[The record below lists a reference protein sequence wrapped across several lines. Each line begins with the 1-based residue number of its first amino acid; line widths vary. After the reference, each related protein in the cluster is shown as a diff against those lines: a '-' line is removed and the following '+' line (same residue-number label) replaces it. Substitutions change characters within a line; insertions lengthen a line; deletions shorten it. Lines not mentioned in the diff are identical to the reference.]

1 MKISGLDFPSAL
13 IEALRNDELV
23 VFAGAGVS
31 MPMPA
36 NLPGFEDLAAAIAK
50 GTGETR
56 GGSEPVDRFLGRLGG
71 AGVDVHTRAAEV
83 LGDRDP
89 LPSGLHRDLLR
100 LYETPESVR
109 VVTTNF
115 DTLFEQAG
123 PDLFDPPLHTATAP
137 ALPRGTA
144 FNGIIHV
151 HGALNHPD
159 DIVLTDE
166 DFGRAY
172 LTEGWARR
180 FLVDL
185 FRSYAVLF
193 VGYSHSDLVMTY
205 LGRALPPDSR
215 QRYVLTD
222 DPDND
227 RWRLLGIEPIGYTKP
242 TDNDHSSLEQGV
254 QGLADHVRRGV
265 LDWQRKV
272 GEIASNPP
280 SLDDEAEDLIGDALS
295 DETRCRFFT
304 DAAVHPDWIGWLE
317 RRGHLDGLF
326 GSGAAEGCERLLAR
340 WVAREFA
347 LDRPSDLFA
356 LIARKGV
363 QLNSALWHELVRTVA
378 HGDPAPD
385 AGTLA
390 KWTVLLLAAAP
401 PDADGYELLD
411 LGERC
416 AAVGLTDG
424 VLAVFEAMTARSL
437 VLEEVPWLE
446 EEPLVTG
453 RVTSRCEHWPLTRLY
468 DASLKPI
475 LHQIAEPLLEMV
487 AHRLTDEHRTLC
499 AWQSADREWDSTSD
513 GRSAMEP
520 HEQDRVPEAID
531 VLIDAARD
539 CLEHLALREPDAAAR
554 WTDNLV
560 RAKPP
565 LLRRLAV
572 HTLTARRDLSA
583 DQKVDWLLSSIGLH
597 DRAAHHELFQALR
610 AVFPDTGRSHREAI
624 VEAILAYEWSRPDD
638 EDSQGFTAYR
648 HFEWLHWLHESD
660 PECDVVGEVL
670 EDVKQ
675 ANPDFQP
682 REHPDLNY
690 HISAGSYV
698 PQSPWSADDLL
709 LRAAS
714 DWLDDLLAFE
724 GGGLREPNRKGLLAA
739 VQEAASRDFD
749 WGLALAGAL
758 AESSHWDAD
767 FWPALMR
774 SWIAEL
780 DEGQHRRVLERL
792 DSPGLFPHHVR
803 AMAET
808 LYALVRGGGFPHLPA
823 LLEEANQLAAGLWE
837 YCESEKSAWDG
848 DDWLNR
854 AVNHPAGMLAEFW
867 VQSLWLWRGKRDPA
881 PEALGEDYAAALLRV
896 VQSQEL
902 SGTCGKAVLARHLD
916 FLLTADARW
925 TVEHLIPIF
934 RVDEGDDYRAV
945 WSGLVY
951 QGLTDRTAKALGT
964 ATLQAALS
972 MDVLFPSAQLQKG
985 FVNLF
990 VGTITMFVDDPLDDW
1005 LPAFFDGADEGARRH
1020 FALDVGDLL
1029 RRASDTAKAELW
1041 ARWLKRYW
1049 ENRLRGVPAPLSD
1062 PEAAAMLYWLRGAGH
1077 LFLDMVDLAVRTPAG
1092 AFPAELFDAGGQDG
1106 SWLEYPESTG
1116 HLLVHLGGHAVPQ
1129 PWQREDVE
1137 ALIAGLL
1144 EVDLPSKLR
1153 DELQEL
1159 RTRLA
1164 A

>member
-1 MKISGLDFPSAL
+1 VRISGLDFPSAL
-13 IEALRNDELV
+13 IEALRNDEVV

-31 MPMPA
+31 MPAPA
-36 NLPGFEDLAAAIAK
+36 NLPGFEDLSAAIAK
-50 GTGETR
+50 GTGKTR
-56 GGSEPVDRFLGRLGG
+56 DGSEPVDRFLGRLSG
-71 AGVDVHTRAAEV
+71 AGVDVHARAAEV
-83 LGDRDP
+83 LQSRDP

-100 LYETPESVR
+100 LSETPESVR

-115 DTLFEQAG
+115 DTLFEQAA
-123 PDLFDPPLHTATAP
+123 PDLFGSPPDTATAP

-144 FNGIIHV
+144 FNGVVHV
-151 HGALNHPD
+151 HGALNRPD
-159 DIVLTDE
+159 GIVLTDE

-242 TDNDHSSLEQGV
+242 GDNDHSVLEQGV
-254 QGLADHVRRGV
+254 KGLADYARRGV

-272 GEIASNPP
+272 REIASNPP
-280 SLDDEAEDLIGDALS
+280 SLNDEAADIIGDALT
-295 DETRCRFFT
+295 DETRCRFFA
-304 DAAVHPDWIGWLE
+304 DAAVHPEWIGWLE
-317 RRGHLDGLF
+317 HRGHLDGLF
-326 GSGAAEGCERLLAR
+326 SSKAAEGPERVLAR
-340 WVAREFA
+340 WVASIFA

-356 LIARKGV
+356 LIARKGA

-390 KWTVLLLAAAP
+390 KWIVLLLAAAP
-401 PDADGYELLD
+401 PDVDGHELLG

-424 VLAVFEAMTARSL
+424 VLAVFEEMTARSL

-446 EEPLVTG
+446 EELLVTG
-453 RVTSRCEHWPLTRLY
+453 RVTSKCEHWPLNRLY
-468 DASLKPI
+468 DASLKPV
-475 LHQIAEPLLEMV
+475 LHQVAEALLEMV

-513 GRSAMEP
+513 GRSAIEP
-520 HEQDRVPEAID
+520 HQQDHVRKAID
-531 VLIDAARD
+531 VSIDAARD
-539 CLEHLALREPDAAAR
+539 CLEHLAASQPDAAAR
-554 WTDNLV
+554 WSDNLV

-572 HTLTARRDLSA
+572 HTLTARTDLSA
-583 DQKVDWLLSSIGLH
+583 DHKVDWLLSSIGLH
-597 DRAAHHELFQALR
+597 DRAAHHESFQALR
-610 AVFPDTGRSHREAI
+610 VVFPDTSRSSREVI
-624 VEAILAYEWSRPDD
+624 VEAILAYEWPWPDD
-638 EDSQGFTAYR
+638 EDSQGSTAHR

-660 PECDVVGEVL
+660 PGCDVVGKAL
-670 EDVKQ
+670 ADLKR
-675 ANPDFQP
+675 AHPDFQP

-690 HISAGSYV
+690 HISFGSYV

-714 DWLDDLLAFE
+714 DWLDELLAFE
-724 GGGLREPNRKGLLAA
+724 GDSLREPNREGLLAA

-749 WGLALAGAL
+749 WGLALADAL
-758 AESSHWDAD
+758 AESSHWETDL
-767 FWPALMR
+767 WPALMG
-774 SWIAEL
+774 SWVAEL
-780 DEGQHRRVLERL
+780 EEAQHRRVLERL

-803 AMAET
+803 AMGGT

-823 LLEEANQLAAGLWE
+823 LLKEANQVAAGLWE
-837 YCESEKSAWDG
+837 YCEREESAWDG

-854 AVNHPAGMLAEFW
+854 GMNHPAGMLAEFW
-867 VQSLWLWRGKRDPA
+867 IQSLWLRRGKHDPA
-881 PEALGEDYAAALLRV
+881 PEALGAVYAAALLRI
-896 VQSQEL
+896 VQSQEF

-916 FLLTADARW
+916 FLLIADERW
-925 TVEHLIPIF
+925 TMEHLVPLF
-934 RVDEGDDYRAV
+934 RVDEGEDYRAV

-951 QGLTDRTAKALGT
+951 QGLTDRTADALGT
-964 ATLQAALS
+964 ATLHAARN
-972 MDVLFPSAQLQKG
+972 MDALFPSSQLQEG

-990 VGTITMFVDDPLDDW
+990 VGTITLFVEDPLDDW
-1005 LPAFFDGADEGARRH
+1005 IPAFFDVADEGARRH

-1029 RRASDTAKAELW
+1029 RRASDTAKGEWW

-1049 ENRLRGVPAPLSD
+1049 ENRLRGVPAPPSD

-1077 LFLDMVDLAVRTPAG
+1077 LFPDMVEMALRTPTG
-1092 AFPAELFDAGGQDG
+1092 AFPDELFDDG
-1106 SWLEYPESTG
+1106 EEVGLWLECPESTG
-1116 HLLVHLGGHAVPQ
+1116 RLLVHLGRQATPR
-1129 PWQREDVE
+1129 PWQRDDIR
-1137 ALIAGLL
+1137 ALIGELL
-1144 EVDLPSKLR
+1144 EVDLPGKLR

-1159 RTRLA
+1159 RARLTA
-1164 A
+1164 